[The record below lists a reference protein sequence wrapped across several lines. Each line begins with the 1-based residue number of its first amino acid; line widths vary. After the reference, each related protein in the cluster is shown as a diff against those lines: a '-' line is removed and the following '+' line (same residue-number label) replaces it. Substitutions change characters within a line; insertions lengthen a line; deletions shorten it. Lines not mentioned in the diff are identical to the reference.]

1 MDELDKAIIHCIQSE
16 IPIIQ
21 EPFRFIANRLNMN
34 ETELLKR
41 LESMLEKG
49 IIRRIGAVLNHR
61 NVGFQANAMVV
72 WSIPEDKVEAC
83 GSKMV
88 LQREISHCYQRSR
101 HSDWPYNVYTMI
113 HARTKEEC
121 EAIIQKAADIIG
133 VYDYE
138 VLYSTQELKKKSFR
152 YFE

>member
-1 MDELDKAIIHCIQSE
+1 MDELDKSIIRCIQTE
-16 IPIIQ
+16 LPITQ
-21 EPFRFIANRLNMN
+21 KPYQFIADQLEID

-41 LESMLEKG
+41 IEIMLEKG

-72 WSIPEDKVEAC
+72 WAIPEDQVQESGKKLILH
-83 GSKMV
+83 S
-88 LQREISHCYQRSR
+88 EISHCYQRKVCPN
-101 HSDWPYNVYTMI
+101 WPYNVYTMI

-121 EAIIQKAADIIG
+121 ETVIKKVANSIE

-138 VLYSTQELKKKSFR
+138 VLYSTTELKKTSFL